1 MHMFVHGPFKFVIVS
16 HSGSESSENMADPS
30 IDEEEQIDYGHAS
43 NVLQLPFEDE
53 PLVMTELGQ
62 V

>member
-16 HSGSESSENMADPS
+16 HSGSESSE

-43 NVLQLPFEDE
+43 NVLQLPFGNE
-53 PLVMTELGQ
+53 PLLMTKLGQ